1 MALAGCGGG
10 EPKSAPSPSS
20 APPSASA
27 SAASS
32 PKEGACY
39 NLTYDEALAP
49 TAGGTAVSCKGKHT
63 TQTYAV
69 GRLRNVVD
77 GHLVAV
83 DSEQVAAQV
92 AEACPNKVTK
102 YLGGDA
108 DDLRLSML
116 RPVWFT
122 PTIKESEAGA
132 NWFRCDVIG
141 IAGPKA
147 LMTLKGNMKGV
158 LGDSD
163 TAEPFRMCGTASP
176 KSEYLR
182 ARPVLPQAHLAGPVG
197 HRPRLREL
205 PRRGEGQQRRRRGL
219 QGRCRRGRRRPAQ
232 VRVVLGV
239 PQRRAVAERA
249 DVRDLLGPGVAK
261 RSRETPE
268 RRERTERSGPD
279 CAARRKPGA
288 SRSALETDAEAGAV
302 LISRPTRQYFRTR
315 ACAAAADRAASP
327 WRS

>member
-1 MALAGCGGG
+1 MRDTLKRGPKRSAPLWGALVVVGAMALAGCGGG

-27 SAASS
+27 SAAPS

-77 GHLVAV
+77 GHLIAV

-141 IAGPKA
+141 IAGPNA

-176 KSEYLR
+176 KSESFKRVPCSLKHTWR
-182 ARPVLPQAHLAGPVG
+182 ALSVIDLGSGKYP
-197 HRPRLREL
+197 
-205 PRRGEGQQRRRRGL
+205 GE
-219 QGRCRRGRRRPAQ
+219 
-232 VRVVLGV
+232 
-239 PQRRAVAERA
+239 
-249 DVRDLLGPGVAK
+249 AK
-261 RSRETPE
+261 VNS
-268 RRERTERSGPD
+268 
-279 CAARRKPGA
+279 
-288 SRSALETDAEAGAV
+288 AGAED
-302 LISRPTRQYFRTR
+302 
-315 ACAAAADRAASP
+315 CKAAAAEVADDPLKYEWSWEFPSAEQWQGGQTYGICWAPS
-327 WRS
+327 